1 MARSRHDACSSDKD
15 IAMKRFPTVIFL
27 VLILALQYPL
37 WFGKG
42 GLLRLHLLENQLAV
56 HQGLNA
62 AQKQKNIAMEA
73 EVRDLAVPSDA
84 LEERARADLGMV
96 RQGET
101 WYRYPAKGNHSPNTG
116 SQ

>member
-1 MARSRHDACSSDKD
+1 
-15 IAMKRFPTVIFL
+15 MKRFPTVLFL
-27 VLILALQYPL
+27 LLIVALQYPL

-42 GLLRLHLLENQLAV
+42 GLIRLHQLQSQLNV
-56 HQGLNA
+56 QKGLND
-62 AQKQKNIAMEA
+62 AQKQRNIAMEA
-73 EVRDLAVPSDA
+73 EVRDLGGASDA

-101 WYRYPAKGNHSPNTG
+101 WYRYPSKGNHSANAG